1 MNRID
6 LIPYTIIAC
15 CVLHNICL
23 DHNDLLID
31 DYIREGMPFIQHNDE
46 IEQDAVF
53 VLNGQQ
59 RRDNLARELFDVRRV

>member
-1 MNRID
+1 
-6 LIPYTIIAC
+6 
-15 CVLHNICL
+15 L